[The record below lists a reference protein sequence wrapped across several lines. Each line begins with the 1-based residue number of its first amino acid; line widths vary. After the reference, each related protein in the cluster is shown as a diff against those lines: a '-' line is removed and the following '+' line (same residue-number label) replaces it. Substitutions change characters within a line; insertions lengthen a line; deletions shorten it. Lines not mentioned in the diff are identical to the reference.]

1 MAELPELSDRA
12 RGWLRYLWRK
22 STTPDD
28 WTEDG
33 QPHAWWDRTTGPPMT
48 NFPRFDLQESSYA
61 LAMMADT
68 TPAWREVYARI
79 LDELLR
85 RYTTF
90 WAAVDWLTQLGHDPK
105 RREYPPQWKGVLIP
119 EHVWGEYDS
128 PGWTANGIEP
138 WGLQRDPI
146 GADGNLFFRGF
157 FNLVLSIYA
166 YVSDDGKWHEPFS
179 VAGVER
185 SRHEWTHACIAE
197 FLAHQ
202 WANRPQGPHCENT
215 KIWPYCLSA
224 AGLGLQ
230 LFDRLYR
237 TNHHWVYDRWVE
249 VAREKFMRATPDG
262 RFQSLALYYDP
273 ILDHAQH
280 LGSGGGLAPAF
291 YVLPQNRALAET
303 LYEAGV
309 GALGWR
315 DPAREVGK
323 PDGRMGATVL
333 MLARELGDD
342 VIEKRVREVA
352 DSAFEPKHFGADG
365 AEFGYWFGLGEEY
378 PRGQWSAL
386 TICAD
391 VGTNGAWSR
400 VFNAPNLEK
409 FDQPTVVGVD
419 FPRLGVA
426 SAWNDLEAG
435 VLRVATYAA
444 APASRG
450 AGTRFRVEKLPA
462 TTAIAVRRDGQSYP
476 RWRAVG
482 EGAVE
487 IESEIG
493 AHSFEVAWRDR
504 AAALDRGR
512 AERGERAERSAAR
525 SNAANASLT
534 VSAAEASDVRAAARL
549 VKTGGGVC
557 PCCAA

>member
-1 MAELPELSDRA
+1 MAELPELGDRA

-90 WAAVDWLTQLGHDPK
+90 WAAVDWLTQFGHDPK
-105 RREYPPQWKGVLIP
+105 RKEYPPQWKGVLIP

-166 YVSDDGKWHEPFS
+166 YVADDGKWHEPFS

-185 SRHEWTHACIAE
+185 SRHEWTHVCIAE
-197 FLAHQ
+197 FLSHQ
-202 WANRPQGPHCENT
+202 WANRPEGPHCEST

-249 VAREKFMRATPDG
+249 VAREKFMRATSDG

-280 LGSGGGLAPAF
+280 LGAGGGLAPAF

-303 LYEAGV
+303 LYEAGI

-315 DPAREVGK
+315 DPSHQIAQ

-352 DSAFEPKHFGADG
+352 DSAYEPKHFGADG
-365 AEFGYWFGLGEEY
+365 SEFGYWFGLGEEY
-378 PRGQWSAL
+378 PRGHGARSRSAPTSEPTAPGRACSTRPTSRSSANRRFSASTSPSSASPARG
-386 TICAD
+386 TISKRACCA
-391 VGTNGAWSR
+391 S
-400 VFNAPNLEK
+400 P
-409 FDQPTVVGVD
+409 PT
-419 FPRLGVA
+419 
-426 SAWNDLEAG
+426 
-435 VLRVATYAA
+435 
-444 APASRG
+444 PASRRCAARPLG
-450 AGTRFRVEKLPA
+450 SASRSCRRRPRFWCDA
-462 TTAIAVRRDGQSYP
+462 MVRRIRDGA
-476 RWRAVG
+476 RW
-482 EGAVE
+482 
-487 IESEIG
+487 
-493 AHSFEVAWRDR
+493 
-504 AAALDRGR
+504 GR
-512 AERGERAERSAAR
+512 ARSRSRARSVRTRSRSHGGIVPPRSIADAPSAASAR
-525 SNAANASLT
+525 SGRC
-534 VSAAEASDVRAAARL
+534 DRQRAR
-549 VKTGGGVC
+549 
-557 PCCAA
+557 PHR